1 MAVARDLKGEDNNV
15 IAVIGDGSM
24 TGGMSFEALN
34 NAGDLHKKMIVILND
49 NEMSISKNVG
59 AMSQYLC
66 DLRTGETYNKIKHDV
81 EGWLKSLDFGTD
93 VLNAPTSTTAKPP
106 RPSSPGRSRPSPKR
120 PTSGYAWAWTGSAS
134 MP

>member
-1 MAVARDLKGEDNNV
+1 MSGFLSRDESEHDHFGAGHASTSISAALGMCVAEQRKPVSERGSA

-66 DLRTGETYNKIKHDV
+66 DLRTGETYNKIKHIV
-81 EGWLKSLDFGTD
+81 YRH
-93 VLNAPTSTTAKPP
+93 NISTNVV
-106 RPSSPGRSRPSPKR
+106 RL
-120 PTSGYAWAWTGSAS
+120 
-134 MP
+134 

>member
-93 VLNAPTSTTAKPP
+93 VLNAIERVK
-106 RPSSPGRSRPSPKR
+106 
-120 PTSGYAWAWTGSAS
+120 GSVKV
-134 MP
+134 PDGTKLCF

>member
-59 AMSQYLC
+59 ALARYL
-66 DLRTGETYNKIKHDV
+66 TQ
-81 EGWLKSLDFGTD
+81 
-93 VLNAPTSTTAKPP
+93 
-106 RPSSPGRSRPSPKR
+106 
-120 PTSGYAWAWTGSAS
+120 
-134 MP
+134 